1 MAVGNSGP
9 HPKENRITLPQR
21 ARCGVSVFAAGNP
34 AASPTGNFFLLLLR
48 FVERKRKNPCNLPEN
63 LYNYLYACVLAVGQ
77 DVGCDGKKRK
87 RRN

>member
-9 HPKENRITLPQR
+9 HPQENGITLTER
-21 ARCGVSVFAAGNP
+21 TRCGVSDFGAENP
-34 AASPTGNFFLLLLR
+34 AASPTGNIFLLLGR

-63 LYNYLYACVLAVGQ
+63 LYKYLYACVLAVGQ